1 MPTTETIPTTATAV
15 AAPPA
20 AAVAEEPAP
29 LYIPPRKPIVNEPE
43 SRENAA
49 PPEVESPPGLSP
61 TVGSPA
67 PGNPPPKG
75 IPREWREWVD
85 HRLAVVSER
94 HAGEAAAIRDTV
106 DAFVVEVRDRFA
118 ETDAKLERLAA
129 DFEAF
134 KREVVRL
141 IEASEKRTEA
151 LIRESEERTRALIRK
166 SEKRVTKRLT
176 KVVTRL
182 IEESEGRLTA
192 LVEKTQARADKRLD
206 RMETRNNILFAA
218 LLAGVF
224 GALGALVTA
233 WMTGAL

>member
-1 MPTTETIPTTATAV
+1 M
-15 AAPPA
+15 
-20 AAVAEEPAP
+20 
-29 LYIPPRKPIVNEPE
+29 NEPE

-49 PPEVESPPGLSP
+49 PPEVEFRSGLSP
-61 TVGSPA
+61 TVGSPT

-118 ETDAKLERLAA
+118 A

-134 KREVVRL
+134 KREVVGL
-141 IEASEKRTEA
+141 IEASEKRLEA
-151 LIRESEERTRALIRK
+151 LIRESEERVT
-166 SEKRVTKRLT
+166 KRVTKRLTKRLT